1 MNSNIPKPCPFCGNH
16 ATMKS
21 ICGYEYKIGCS
32 KCDVFFFG
40 KTPQEA
46 LDKWNRRHESTPEAA
61 EPPTTKK
68 PEFADDMLRAQ
79 GITTAH
85 CGYCR
90 HFSTHLECG
99 GRMKGWQ
106 GHCISSKSTRT
117 AVDADDYCPNFK
129 DNRKG

>member
-1 MNSNIPKPCPFCGNH
+1 MKNMQKPCPFCGGPAGN
-16 ATMKS
+16 
-21 ICGYEYKIGCS
+21 IYRYGEYRIGCS

-46 LDKWNRRHESTPEAA
+46 LDKWNRRHESAPEAA
-61 EPPTTKK
+61 EPPPEK

-90 HFSTHLECG
+90 HFSTYLECG

-106 GHCISSKSTRT
+106 GHCTCSQSTR
-117 AVDADDYCPNFK
+117 AEVDADDYCPNFK